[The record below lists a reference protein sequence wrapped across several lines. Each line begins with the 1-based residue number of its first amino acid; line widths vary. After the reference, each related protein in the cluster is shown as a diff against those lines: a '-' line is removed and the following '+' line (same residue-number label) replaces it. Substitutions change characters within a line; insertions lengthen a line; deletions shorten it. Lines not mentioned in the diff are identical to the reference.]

1 MKFEILKNEVNQY
14 LTTYFQ
20 DKNDYNKLIY
30 EAMAY
35 SINVGGKR
43 IRPILMLLTYSMY
56 KSNYKNILPMAC
68 AVEMIHTYSLIHDD
82 LPCMDN
88 DDLRRGMPSNHKKFG
103 EGVAVLAGDALLNE
117 AFNVMLSCDIEHS
130 VKIETMKIL
139 SYSSSAEGMIGGQI
153 VDILSENRSI
163 SEKELYYMHSKK
175 TGELIRSS
183 IVCGAILGG
192 ASKEEIKILD
202 EYGKKLG
209 LVFQIKDD
217 ILDVEGN
224 KEKLGKNVNVD
235 SDNDKTTFVTLY
247 GIEQCKRMAKNITDE
262 CFKLL
267 YSLDRETKELEDITS
282 FLLLR
287 DY

>member
-1 MKFEILKNEVNQY
+1 MKFEILKNEVDQY

-217 ILDVEGN
+217 ILDVEGD

>member
-217 ILDVEGN
+217 ILDVEGD